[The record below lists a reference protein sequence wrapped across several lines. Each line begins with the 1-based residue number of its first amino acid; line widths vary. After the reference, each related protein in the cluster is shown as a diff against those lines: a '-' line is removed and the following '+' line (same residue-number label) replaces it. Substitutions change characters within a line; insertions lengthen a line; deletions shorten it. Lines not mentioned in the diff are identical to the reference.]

1 MDQMGGLL
9 NCTLEGIENREK
21 NISQELDSF
30 IIIDFWVTINQ
41 RASLAARNEDL
52 IRWLQKPDTLKS
64 FPNVSVP
71 FSIHEET
78 AW

>member
-30 IIIDFWVTINQ
+30 IIIDF
-41 RASLAARNEDL
+41 
-52 IRWLQKPDTLKS
+52 
-64 FPNVSVP
+64 
-71 FSIHEET
+71 
-78 AW
+78 